1 MGRTEEQK
9 RKRRESGEAQRYYAK
24 KGKEYFHEFKVNRR
38 KRIQAF
44 IRDTKRDK
52 PCVDCG
58 HIFPVVCMDYHHEN
72 GDTKLY
78 SVSQMLDQS
87 EETISA
93 EIEKCILLCANC
105 HRVRGLT

>member
-52 PCVDCG
+52 PCVD
-58 HIFPVVCMDYHHEN
+58 HEN